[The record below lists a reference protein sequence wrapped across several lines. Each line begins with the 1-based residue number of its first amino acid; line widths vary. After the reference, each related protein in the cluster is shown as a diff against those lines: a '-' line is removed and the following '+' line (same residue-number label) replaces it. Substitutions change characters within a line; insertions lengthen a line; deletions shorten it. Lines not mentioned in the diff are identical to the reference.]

1 MTVPALPSKL
11 AVITMVLGLA
21 IFMVCLGYAVS
32 EFGVSERRFTSVE
45 ERIIGVDQQ
54 LRQAAQRGR
63 AGQLSRDEARVEA
76 VRLTAARDSLR
87 LALRQLADERAHE
100 ESHAYLLLGGCML
113 GLLLFST
120 GYRPTYA
127 GHARVRAARTA
138 VLYASGTRPMVRAQR
153 SSGGVDPRET
163 GESSGGMRL
172 KDGECLTAHHPTFD
186 RDPQDVRHA
195 LMRIRHLTG
204 EHLVVPRDVQLRAA
218 HAIVDSDSPEA
229 ALRALRVS
237 GVLHVLDRAGGN
249 TTRLTGAI
257 PEIWH
262 RFHPD

>member
-1 MTVPALPSKL
+1 
-11 AVITMVLGLA
+11 MVLGLA

-32 EFGVSERRFTSVE
+32 EFGASERRLASVE
-45 ERIIGVDQQ
+45 ERVIGVDQQ
-54 LRQAAQRGR
+54 LRQAAQRRR
-63 AGQLSRDEARVEA
+63 AAQLSGDEARVEA
-76 VRLTAARDSLR
+76 VRLTSARDSLR
-87 LALRQLADERAHE
+87 AALRQLADERAHE
-100 ESHAYLLLGGCML
+100 ESHAYLLLGGCVL
-113 GLLLFST
+113 GLLLFFT
-120 GYRPTYA
+120 GYHPTHTELA
-127 GHARVRAARTA
+127 GVRAAEAA
-138 VLYASGTRPMVRAQR
+138 VLHASRARPAVRARR
-153 SSGGVDPRET
+153 SSGGVDLRET
-163 GESSGGMRL
+163 GDSSKGLRL
-172 KDGECLTAHHPTFD
+172 KDGECLTAHHGAFD